1 MAELSCLALE
11 MRATCAV
18 ESFSDRFV
26 TSVVMPVEVLAPVP
40 HTLDT
45 AGVRHVG
52 VLVVRVSVGCHEQP
66 VVAERA
72 ARAVPMSTCPPR
84 QCGQRGL
91 PKSYSG

>member
-1 MAELSCLALE
+1 MAELACLALE
-11 MRATCAV
+11 MRATRAV

-26 TSVVMPVEVLAPVP
+26 TSLVMPVEVFAPVP

-72 ARAVPMSTCPPR
+72 APMSTCPPR